1 MLSQNPFTQHSA
13 LSTQYLRMLHRSH
26 LITALEQR
34 REDFTDFA
42 RAWDDDVRGL
52 ARSLRSLSARGAEA
66 IRREVGAPARRVSF
80 PSAEL
85 DERRSFT
92 IGFDR
97 RWRTHEEARRWAL
110 DVLSERVTFA
120 ADGSQIMPGR
130 EISLPVAGVQV
141 AWFENPHTGEGT
153 YTKDARFF
161 VVTPKELLQ
170 AEGGAANPGPVVNAR
185 RTKIEVDCVCDFLE
199 RVRGWESRGERA
211 PLAFFDGTFLLSSAR
226 QHTENLF
233 FSSYAR
239 EVARLVRVSREMRV
253 PVVGYIDQSYARDIT
268 TLIEALGGGAKES
281 GVYDAQLLRSG
292 AEDDSPQLGAWG
304 DRTVFT
310 YCLRDG
316 LTGDFYGDDGEPLVG
331 FVYVQTTGE
340 GMPARLDVP
349 AWVYDAG
356 LINEVLDVVRAE
368 CVVGN
373 GYPYAIEAADAAA
386 VITSRDREQFL
397 RVMQEFAERER
408 FGFSVSRKAVSKL
421 HRR

>member
-1 MLSQNPFTQHSA
+1 MSQNPFTHYSS
-13 LSTQYLRMLHRSH
+13 LITHHLRMLHRNH

-52 ARSLRSLSARGAEA
+52 ARSLRDLSVRGTEA

-80 PSAEL
+80 PSVEL

-92 IGFDR
+92 IKFNN

-110 DVLSERVTFA
+110 DVLNERVTFA

-141 AWFENPHTGEGT
+141 AWFENPHTCDGT

-170 AEGGAANPGPVVNAR
+170 AEGGAANPGPIVNAR

-199 RVRGWESRGERA
+199 RMRGWESRGERA

-233 FSSYAR
+233 FTSYAR
-239 EVARLVRVSREMRV
+239 EVARLVRVSQETRV
-253 PVVGYIDQSYARDIT
+253 PVVGYIDQSYARDIAA
-268 TLIEALGGGAKES
+268 LLEALGAGAKES
-281 GVYDAQLLRSG
+281 GVYDAQLLRSRAG
-292 AEDDSPQLGAWG
+292 DNSPQLGAWG

-331 FVYVQTTGE
+331 FVYLQTTGE

-356 LINEVLDVVRAE
+356 LINDVLDAVRAE

-373 GYPYAIEAADAAA
+373 GYPYAIEVADAAA

-397 RVMQEFAERER
+397 RVMQEFAERES